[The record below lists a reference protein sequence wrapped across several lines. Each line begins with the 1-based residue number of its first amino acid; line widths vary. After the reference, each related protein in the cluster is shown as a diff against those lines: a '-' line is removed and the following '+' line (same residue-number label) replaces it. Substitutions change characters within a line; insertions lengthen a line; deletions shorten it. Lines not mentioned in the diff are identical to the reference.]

1 MPQVKWDSNLIRPS
15 NDWSSRDVKIPLN
28 AWKVSVFGVCLVRI
42 LSHSDWMPKDTPYL
56 SLFSPN
62 AGKQEPEKLQ
72 ILTLF
77 TQGCKYQTLTKKTI
91 YRNWVNGSFWVEELK
106 KSNFSFDELTNT
118 FDELTSINRK
128 IPTTFKNANVTPYIR
143 KAIAQIKQIFR
154 PVSVF
159 PLL

>member
-1 MPQVKWDSNLIRPS
+1 MHAFISWQHS
-15 NDWSSRDVKIPLN
+15 WSKFGEIP
-28 AWKVSVFGVCLVRI
+28 
-42 LSHSDWMPKDTPYL
+42 
-56 SLFSPN
+56 
-62 AGKQEPEKLQ
+62 
-72 ILTLF
+72 
-77 TQGCKYQTLTKKTI
+77 
-91 YRNWVNGSFWVEELK
+91 VNILK